1 MKKFLILLSA
11 VFVLNAQEVKTSDVK
26 AEPTKPEQQE
36 VEAPETDKKQEAKK
50 ETKKKSPLR
59 ISAAN
64 SSYNS
69 KTGVGIFKRDVVVE
83 DDSFYLEC
91 DEMHV
96 FYSKASKKK
105 KGGIEKIIAMQNVK
119 IRQHPN
125 TVVADKAVYL
135 LQENT
140 ITLTGTD
147 KERPILTGE
156 DGQRMTA
163 DVFVVD
169 RITGDFSG
177 QNITIETLATEEV
190 QDEKK

>member
-11 VFVLNAQEVKTSDVK
+11 VFVLNAQEVKTGDVK
-26 AEPTKPEQQE
+26 AEPAKSEQQE
-36 VEAPETDKKQEAKK
+36 VEAPESDKKK
-50 ETKKKSPLR
+50 EKKKKSPLR
-59 ISAAN
+59 ITAAS

-69 KTGVGIFKRDVVVE
+69 KTGLGIFKRDVVVE
-83 DDSFYLEC
+83 DDTFYLEC

-96 FYSKASKKK
+96 FYTKATKKK
-105 KGGIEKIIAMQNVK
+105 KAGMEKIIAMKNVK